1 MPEALAITMI
11 PLGSRPDLITT
22 LAALHLPQWQASHP
36 GWTQQDWEKEFATH
50 LGHFP
55 LTLLALDANGQ
66 LQGSAS
72 LIADDMH
79 GEAEFSPWLANVLV
93 LPSARG
99 NGTGSHLINA
109 IEEEARQQGYSTLH
123 LFTEDQ
129 QALYERRGWERIEER
144 IFEGKPVSIM
154 RKMLTA

>member
-1 MPEALAITMI
+1 MPEPLAVATI
-11 PLGSRPDLITT
+11 PLSSRPNLVVT
-22 LAALHLPQWQASHP
+22 LAALHHPQWQASHP

-50 LGHFP
+50 LGRFP
-55 LTLLALDANGQ
+55 LTLLALDASGQ

-79 GEAEFSPWLANVLV
+79 GEAAFSPWLANVLV

-99 NGTGSHLINA
+99 NGTGSRLISA
-109 IEEEARQQGYSTLH
+109 IEEEARQQGYNTLH

-154 RKMLTA
+154 HKMLTG

>member
-1 MPEALAITMI
+1 MPEATAVTMI
-11 PLGSRPDLITT
+11 RLGSRPDLVVT
-22 LAALHLPQWQASHP
+22 LAALHHPQWQASHP

-50 LGHFP
+50 LGDFP
-55 LTLLALDANGQ
+55 LTLLALDASGR

-79 GEAEFSPWLANVLV
+79 GEAAFSPWLANVLV
-93 LPSARG
+93 LPAARG
-99 NGTGSHLINA
+99 SGTGSRLINA
-109 IEEEARQQGYSTLH
+109 IEEEARQQGHARLY

-144 IFEGKPVSIM
+144 FFEGKPISIM
-154 RKMLTA
+154 RKTLTA